1 MTAHDSMLSELHQH
15 CEPTLDD
22 DLHGVTRPE
31 YKDVF
36 LCARDEAVASVAHRA
51 GLTTREVHVLRLC
64 VDGLDSEDVIDR
76 LEISRKTYNAHV
88 SNILRKTGEFR
99 IYRLVI
105 QILLEAAKAA
115 CRSLGESVGARVR
128 SLP

>member
-1 MTAHDSMLSELHQH
+1 MTAHDSLLLDIDEHDG
-15 CEPTLDD
+15 PTLGET
-22 DLHGVTRPE
+22 LHGLARPE
-31 YKDVF
+31 YKDI
-36 LCARDEAVASVAHRA
+36 LLRAREVAVASVADRA
-51 GLTTREVHVLRLC
+51 GLTTREIDVLRLC

-105 QILLEAAKAA
+105 QILLEAAKTA
-115 CRSLGESVGARVR
+115 CRIIGDSVTARVQPLR
-128 SLP
+128 